1 MATEHGEHTC
11 GGPECIIC
19 HSKCE
24 KVCEKK
30 FECNHTNYH
39 EKCINEWLKVGD
51 SCPYCRAPK
60 RIVNDYKIPS
70 KINNILENSP
80 HPKIYVMYPNQILPA
95 SLYKEAQ
102 QFDGEIKL
110 ADTNILNLYNN
121 DILYHF
127 S

>member
-19 HSKCE
+19 HSKCKE
-24 KVCEKK
+24 VCEKK

-51 SCPYCRAPK
+51 TCPYCRAHK

-102 QFDGEIKL
+102 QFEGEIIVNNT
-110 ADTNILNLYNN
+110 DILNLYKN